1 MPKKYVVALTE
12 SERQELEKLITTG
25 KHSASRINHARIL
38 LKADINQ
45 PDGGWPD
52 SEISAALDISIRTI
66 ERVRQRF
73 VEERLE
79 ASLKRRSGGGANR
92 RRLDGDQEAHL
103 VALVCS
109 DPPEGRARWTLRL
122 LRDQM
127 VELKYVESISYETVR
142 QTLKKTNYSLGGRN
156 AG

>member
-1 MPKKYVVALTE
+1 MPKKYVVDLTE
-12 SERQELEKLITTG
+12 NERHELEKLITTG

-73 VEERLE
+73 VEESLE
-79 ASLKRRSGGGANR
+79 ASLKRRSGGNSKR

-103 VALVCS
+103 VALVCG

-122 LRDQM
+122 LADQM
-127 VELKYVESISYETVR
+127 VELKYVESICHETVR

>member
-1 MPKKYVVALTE
+1 MPKKYVVDLTE
-12 SERQELEKLITTG
+12 NERHELEKLITTG

-73 VEERLE
+73 VEESLE
-79 ASLKRRSGGGANR
+79 ASLKRRSGGNSKR
-92 RRLDGDQEAHL
+92 RRLDGNQEAHL
-103 VALVCS
+103 VALVCG

-122 LRDQM
+122 LADQM
-127 VELKYVESISYETVR
+127 VELKYVESICHETVR

>member
-1 MPKKYVVALTE
+1 MAKKYVVALTE
-12 SERQELEKLITTG
+12 DERQELEKLTTTG
-25 KHSASRINHARIL
+25 KHTVSRINHARIL

-45 PDGGWPD
+45 PDGGWAD
-52 SEISAALDISIRTI
+52 GEISAALDISIRTI

-73 VEERLE
+73 VEESLE
-79 ASLKRRSGGGANR
+79 SALKRRPGAGSKH

-109 DPPEGRARWTLRL
+109 DPPKGRARWTLRL
-122 LRDQM
+122 LADRI
-127 VELKYVESISYETVR
+127 VELGYVESICPETVR
-142 QTLKKTNYSLGGRN
+142 QTLKKMNYTLGERN

>member
-1 MPKKYVVALTE
+1 MAKKYVVDLTKE
-12 SERQELEKLITTG
+12 ERQELEKLISTG
-25 KHSASRINHARIL
+25 KHSASRLNHARIL

-52 SEISAALDISIRTI
+52 SEISTALDISIRTI

-73 VEERLE
+73 VEENLE
-79 ASLKRRSGGGANR
+79 AALKRRPGGGSKR

-109 DPPEGRARWTLRL
+109 DPPEGQARWTLRL
-122 LRDQM
+122 LADRM
-127 VELKYVESISYETVR
+127 VELGYVESICHETVR
-142 QTLKKTNYSLGGRN
+142 QTLKKTNYTLGGRN

>member
-1 MPKKYVVALTE
+1 MPKKYVVDLTE
-12 SERQELEKLITTG
+12 GERQELERLITTG

-45 PDGGWPD
+45 PDGGWSD
-52 SEISAALDISIRTI
+52 SEISAALDIRIRTI

-73 VEERLE
+73 VEESLE
-79 ASLKRRSGGGANR
+79 TALKRRPGRGSKR

-103 VALVCS
+103 VALVCG

-127 VELKYVESISYETVR
+127 VELKYVESICHETIR
-142 QTLKKTNYSLGGRN
+142 QTLKKMNYNLDGRN

>member
-1 MPKKYVVALTE
+1 MPKKYVVDLTE
-12 SERQELEKLITTG
+12 GERQELERLITTG

-45 PDGGWPD
+45 PDGGWSD

-73 VEERLE
+73 VEESLE
-79 ASLKRRSGGGANR
+79 TALKRRPGRGSKR

-103 VALVCS
+103 VALVCG

-127 VELKYVESISYETVR
+127 VELKYVESICHETIR
-142 QTLKKTNYSLGGRN
+142 QTLKKMNDNLGGRN

>member
-1 MPKKYVVALTE
+1 MLKKYVVDLTE
-12 SERQELEKLITTG
+12 GERQELERLITTG

-45 PDGGWPD
+45 PDGGWSD

-73 VEERLE
+73 VEESLE
-79 ASLKRRSGGGANR
+79 TALKRRPGRGSKR

-103 VALVCS
+103 VALVCG

-127 VELKYVESISYETVR
+127 VELKYVESICHETVR
-142 QTLKKTNYSLGGRN
+142 QTLKKMNYNLGGRN

>member
-1 MPKKYVVALTE
+1 MPKKYVVDLTE
-12 SERQELEKLITTG
+12 DERQELEKVITTG

-73 VEERLE
+73 VEESLE
-79 ASLKRRSGGGANR
+79 AALKRRPGGAPPSGAWMGSKKR
-92 RRLDGDQEAHL
+92 IWSLQSVAIRQRDGLAGH
-103 VALVCS
+103 S
-109 DPPEGRARWTLRL
+109 DCWRTRWW
-122 LRDQM
+122 
-127 VELKYVESISYETVR
+127 S
-142 QTLKKTNYSLGGRN
+142 
-156 AG
+156 

>member
-1 MPKKYVVALTE
+1 MPKKYVVDLTE
-12 SERQELEKLITTG
+12 GERQELERLITTG

-45 PDGGWPD
+45 PDGGWSD

-73 VEERLE
+73 VEESLE
-79 ASLKRRSGGGANR
+79 TALKRRPGRGSKR

-103 VALVCS
+103 VALVCG

-127 VELKYVESISYETVR
+127 VELKYVESICHETIR
-142 QTLKKTNYSLGGRN
+142 QTLKKMNYNLGGRN